1 MVLRHLILGVTVAA
15 TFMVAAPV
23 QAQARTS
30 LADRV
35 ARLEAQQAQADAG
48 QAVDMVNQI
57 TDLRA
62 ELQAL
67 RGEVERLQ
75 HENEQLRQRMRE
87 QYLDLDGRLNRI
99 EGAPADDEA
108 GSIDEAPVA
117 TTGGP
122 VAPVATPPGR
132 EPAPASPQDA
142 LSERD
147 AYEAAFDS
155 LKNGRY
161 AESARRFQAFTTEF
175 PDSDYAPNAWYW
187 LGESYYVTQNYEVA
201 LDSFRALLERFPDSA
216 KAPDALL
223 KLGYAQYELRRW
235 DDAEATLREVMDR
248 YPDSSVA
255 RLAQGRLR
263 ALALD
268 RSR

>member
-1 MVLRHLILGVTVAA
+1 MAFKHLMLGVTVAA
-15 TFMVAAPV
+15 TLVVAAPAT
-23 QAQARTS
+23 AQRVS

-35 ARLEAQQAQADAG
+35 ARLEAQQAQQDTG
-48 QAVDMVNQI
+48 QAMEMVNQI
-57 TDLRA
+57 ADLRA

-67 RGEVERLQ
+67 RGLVEQLQ
-75 HENEQLRQRMRE
+75 HENEQLRQRARE
-87 QYLDLDGRLNRI
+87 QYLDLDGRLNRL
-99 EGAPADDEA
+99 EGAAEGEGDAPAETA
-108 GSIDEAPVA
+108 APP
-117 TTGGP
+117 T
-122 VAPVATPPGR
+122 
-132 EPAPASPQDA
+132 PAPSRPAPQAPAAPPA

-147 AYEAAFDS
+147 AYEAAFDA
-155 LKNGRY
+155 LKNGQY
-161 AESARRFQAFTTEF
+161 AESARRFQRFTAEF

-187 LGESYYVTQNYEVA
+187 LGESYYVTQNYEIA
-201 LDSFRALLERFPDSA
+201 LESFRSLLDRFPESA

-235 DDAEATLREVMDR
+235 DEAEATLRDVMDR